1 MKDAAG
7 TRTSERANRRE
18 ATGPK
23 GEGRDSPSTFPQYPE
38 YKDSG
43 VEWLGEVP
51 AHWVVGPLRW
61 YATIQGGVAKGKSYS
76 DDTLTVDL
84 PYLRVANV
92 QDGHV
97 DLSSVNTVT
106 VALSEVDRYR
116 LQPGDVLMNEGGDN
130 DKLGRGTVWQ
140 GEIADCLHQN
150 HVFAIRPNQYLLP
163 YWLSMF
169 TRSSAARSYFYLYSK
184 QSTNLASISSS
195 NVMSCPL
202 PLPPTAEQRE
212 ILSFLDNETA
222 RIDAL
227 VEEQQR
233 LIELLKEKRQAV
245 ISHAVTKG
253 LDPDVPMKDSGV
265 EWLGEVP
272 AHWRITRVKHIV
284 HTVEQGWSPQCEN
297 SPVESESE
305 WGVLKVGC
313 VNHGRFV
320 SQENKKLPDNLSPR
334 LDLCIKADDVL
345 ISRANTR
352 ELVGSCAVPAVSYP
366 NLMLS
371 DKLFRLRVRETVAD
385 PRFLAFFMGAPQTR
399 QQIELEATGASSS
412 MLNIGQSTVL
422 EMPFPCSPLEEQAKI
437 RDEIIKQTWSLLDL
451 AGQALELQ
459 KRLEERRSA
468 LISAAVTGKI
478 DVRGWQVG
486 QHAEQAE
493 VLLAAEERAAYVYGK
508 EPSDEV

>member
-1 MKDAAG
+1 M
-7 TRTSERANRRE
+7 SF
-18 ATGPK
+18 PK
-23 GEGRDSPSTFPQYPE
+23 YPE

-202 PLPPTAEQRE
+202 PLPPTAEQRQ

-227 VEEQQR
+227 VAEQQR

-272 AHWRITRVKHIV
+272 AHWVVGPLRWYATIQGGVAKGKSYSADTPTVDLPYLRVANVQDGHV
-284 HTVEQGWSPQCEN
+284 DLSSVNSVTVAL
-297 SPVESESE
+297 SE
-305 WGVLKVGC
+305 VG
-313 VNHGRFV
+313 RY
-320 SQENKKLPDNLSPR
+320 R
-334 LDLCIKADDVL
+334 LQPGDVL
-345 ISRANTR
+345 MNEGGDNDKLGRGAVWEGEIADCLHQNHVFAIRTNDHLLPHWLSMFTGSNSARSYFYLHSKQSTNLASVSSSNVMSCPLPLPPR
-352 ELVGSCAVPAVSYP
+352 EEQCQILHFLGRETARIDALVGEGEKAIS
-366 NLMLS
+366 
-371 DKLFRLRVRETVAD
+371 
-385 PRFLAFFMGAPQTR
+385 FLQ
-399 QQIELEATGASSS
+399 
-412 MLNIGQSTVL
+412 
-422 EMPFPCSPLEEQAKI
+422 
-437 RDEIIKQTWSLLDL
+437 
-451 AGQALELQ
+451 
-459 KRLEERRSA
+459 ERRSA

-478 DVRGWQVG
+478 DVRGWQPPAG
-486 QHAEQAE
+486 SSAFAEATQPEA
-493 VLLAAEERAAYVYGK
+493 V
-508 EPSDEV
+508 